1 MRQAEQQEEI
11 GSTIT
16 GRLPSG
22 RHGLPREAVVRA
34 QRERLIE
41 SMIAVVAEIG
51 YTEATVADVIRGA
64 GVSRTTFCE
73 QFTDKEDCFVA
84 AYGSVMDG
92 VLERVSKESTRLED
106 EG

>member
-11 GSTIT
+11 GSIST

-34 QRERLIE
+34 QRDRLIE

-51 YTEATVADVIRGA
+51 YTEATVADVIRGQ
-64 GVSRTTFCE
+64 GSHGPPSTSSSPTGRT
-73 QFTDKEDCFVA
+73 A
-84 AYGSVMDG
+84 S
-92 VLERVSKESTRLED
+92 
-106 EG
+106 